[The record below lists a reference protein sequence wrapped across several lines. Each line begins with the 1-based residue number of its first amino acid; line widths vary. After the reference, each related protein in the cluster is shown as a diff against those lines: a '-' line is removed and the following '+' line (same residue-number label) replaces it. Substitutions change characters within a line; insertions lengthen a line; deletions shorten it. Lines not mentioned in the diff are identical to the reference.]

1 MISAEKKFAL
11 IIFYSLIFGLLTI
24 FSGLGLFVLDE
35 SWLQNEEEL
44 KKSFEGMLEIVAP
57 HLFAMAIFAFVI
69 NHFLLFV
76 EGFCQKK
83 ALKLSMFIYLL
94 ILLINLSGYF
104 ASLGFISFIWLKIF
118 FLLLFTLSFLWV
130 FYKISFRI

>member
-1 MISAEKKFAL
+1 MIKAERKFSL
-11 IIFYSLIFGLLTI
+11 IIFYTLIFAFLTI

-35 SWLQNEEEL
+35 SWLDSQDGL
-44 KKSFEGMLEIVAP
+44 KKSFEGMFEIVVP

-76 EGFCQKK
+76 DNFCQKK
-83 ALKLSMFIYLL
+83 ALKLSIFIFFL

-104 ASLGFISFIWLKIF
+104 ASFGIVFFIYLKIL
-118 FLLLFTLSFLWV
+118 FLLLFTLSFSWV
-130 FYKISFRI
+130 FYKISFRL

>member
-1 MISAEKKFAL
+1 MRSDERKFSL
-11 IIFYSLIFGLLTI
+11 IIFYSLVFASLTI
-24 FSGLGLFVLDE
+24 FSGLWLFILDA
-35 SWLQNEEEL
+35 SWLDSKDEL
-44 KKSFEGMLEIVAP
+44 EKSFEGVLEIVAP

-76 EGFCQKK
+76 DGFCQKK
-83 ALKLSMFIYLL
+83 ALKFSMFIFCL

-104 ASLGFISFIWLKIF
+104 ASFGILFFIYLKIL

-130 FYKISFRI
+130 FYKISFRL